1 MRTVRSVTQSVRLC
15 FLSFVLPFM
24 EGWRSGSLCFTR
36 RSMDKET
43 ENVLKL
49 ELYFPL
55 RVNWV
60 ISLENMEH
68 GTLDENAMLAEDK

>member
-1 MRTVRSVTQSVRLC
+1 
-15 FLSFVLPFM
+15 
-24 EGWRSGSLCFTR
+24 
-36 RSMDKET
+36 MDKET